1 LLFALDFSNWEGSKY
16 FGECIWISD
25 YFGLL
30 CMAKFIMRKGF
41 SRQVYIVLLS
51 CFGSVVFISM
61 ICYSHLHLTFSR
73 SKFLLLSDSRM
84 EVCNVLMVFFLL
96 GFLSCATYTCSHS
109 CALCISYRY
118 DNWSRNVEDKG
129 WINLKVMLMDE
140 AKVDESNKCQDG
152 RCSPS
157 AYHLTTLT

>member
-1 LLFALDFSNWEGSKY
+1 
-16 FGECIWISD
+16 
-25 YFGLL
+25 
-30 CMAKFIMRKGF
+30 MAKFIMRKGF

-84 EVCNVLMVFFLL
+84 ESCNVLVFFLL
-96 GFLSCATYTCSHS
+96 GHLSCASYTCSHS

-118 DNWSRNVEDKG
+118 DN
-129 WINLKVMLMDE
+129 
-140 AKVDESNKCQDG
+140 
-152 RCSPS
+152 
-157 AYHLTTLT
+157 